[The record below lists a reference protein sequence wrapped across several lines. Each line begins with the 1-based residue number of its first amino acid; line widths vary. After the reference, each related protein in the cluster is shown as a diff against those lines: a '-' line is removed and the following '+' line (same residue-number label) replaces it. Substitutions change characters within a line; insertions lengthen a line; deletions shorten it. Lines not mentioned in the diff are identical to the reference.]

1 MDHTEVMNNLRS
13 DDLQLLEAA
22 RAIIALRFK
31 PEAHEVGA
39 ALRTRSGKIFS
50 AVNVK
55 ANVGRISICAE
66 AVAIGMAA
74 SAGDTDIEKIV
85 AVDQKGRVVSPC
97 GMCREMIS
105 DYAPD
110 AEVLVAEGEGVEV
123 IKIADLLP
131 RKFCKIKIE

>member
-1 MDHTEVMNNLRS
+1 MHKLNRT
-13 DDLQLLEAA
+13 DLQLIESATS
-22 RAIIALRFK
+22 IIALRSK
-31 PEAHEVGA
+31 PELHEVGA

-55 ANVGRISICAE
+55 ANVGRVSVCAE

-85 AVDQKGRVVSPC
+85 AVDKNGTVISPC

-105 DYAPD
+105 DYASEASVIAPGD
-110 AEVLVAEGEGVEV
+110 DGLEIFKVAE
-123 IKIADLLP
+123 LLP
-131 RKFCKIKIE
+131 HKFQKMKT

>member
-1 MDHTEVMNNLRS
+1 MNNLRTE
-13 DDLQLLEAA
+13 DRQLIEAA
-22 RAIIALRFK
+22 QAIIALRSK

-55 ANVGRISICAE
+55 ANVGRVSVCAE

-74 SAGDTDIEKIV
+74 AAGDTNIERIV
-85 AVDQKGRVVSPC
+85 AVDQKGRVISPC

-105 DYAPD
+105 DYAPQ
-110 AEVLVAEGEGVEV
+110 AEVIVSGGDGLEILKVT
-123 IKIADLLP
+123 DLLP
-131 RKFCKIKIE
+131 HKFCKIKT

>member
-1 MDHTEVMNNLRS
+1 MNNLGTEDLKLIEVARS
-13 DDLQLLEAA
+13 
-22 RAIIALRFK
+22 IIALRSR

-55 ANVGRISICAE
+55 ANVGRVSVCAE

-74 SAGDTDIEKIV
+74 ATGDTDIEMIV
-85 AVDQKGRVVSPC
+85 AVDLKGRVISPC

-105 DYAPD
+105 DYAPQ
-110 AEVLVAEGEGVEV
+110 AGVIVSGDDGME
-123 IKIADLLP
+123 IFQIADLLP
-131 RKFCKIKIE
+131 HKFCKIRI

>member
-1 MDHTEVMNNLRS
+1 MNNLGAEDLKLIEVARS
-13 DDLQLLEAA
+13 
-22 RAIIALRFK
+22 IIALRSR

-55 ANVGRISICAE
+55 ANVGRVSVCAE

-74 SAGDTDIEKIV
+74 AAGDTDIEMIV
-85 AVDQKGRVVSPC
+85 AVDLKGRVISPC

-105 DYAPD
+105 DYAPQ
-110 AEVLVAEGEGVEV
+110 AGVIVSGDDGME
-123 IKIADLLP
+123 IFQIADLLP
-131 RKFCKIKIE
+131 HKFCKIRI